1 MMTPETENAK
11 WIMENG
17 IWKME
22 NEKTRD
28 QLKDENE
35 MRMMFETK
43 F

>member
-1 MMTPETENAK
+1 MMTPETENEK
-11 WIMENG
+11 WKTEYG
-17 IWKME
+17 IWK

-28 QLKDENE
+28 QLKDDE